1 MPLSTPSVKLTPN
14 ALPKFERNDEA
25 VFTFAK
31 PSEPQKRPCANGKSA
46 DTQYTSVLFN
56 DEASELNVRVLV
68 AHVGVSMLGKMF
80 KITRL
85 PRKSLF
91 EISCSVPVVSV
102 NDGAAAPFFGNLPL
116 VDTGLPPS
124 VTFEPP
130 LLAVFFAAFS
140 GLLDGLLFATFF
152 TIFFLAIFFL
162 QTFFLQPWWHSLFA
176 R

>member
-1 MPLSTPSVKLTPN
+1 
-14 ALPKFERNDEA
+14 
-25 VFTFAK
+25 
-31 PSEPQKRPCANGKSA
+31 
-46 DTQYTSVLFN
+46 VLFN

-130 LLAVFFAAFS
+130 LLAVFFTTFLTNFFAAFFVAF
-140 GLLDGLLFATFF
+140 LAVFLTAFFFATFF
-152 TIFFLAIFFL
+152 TDFFFAIFF
-162 QTFFLQPWWHSLFA
+162 FA
-176 R
+176 AIGALLICEVNVPRI